1 MLVLQANRR
10 NELLKILRDY
20 PIIPSLQHKEDLPA
34 LIASRARV
42 VLVSSGSIF
51 NIKTHAQELHKNN
64 KIVLVHI
71 DLIDGLGR
79 DAAAVRFLKEKAV
92 ADGIVTPNRHLITA
106 ARKEG
111 IITVHRLFAHD
122 SPSIDT
128 GIKVLQMSNPDF
140 IEVLPGLMVLKV
152 ISILHKHFKQ
162 PVIGAGL
169 IKTPEEVKLVLEAGA
184 VGVNT
189 SAKNLWNL

>member
-1 MLVLQANRR
+1 MQASRQ
-10 NELLKILRDY
+10 EKLLKILRDY
-20 PIIPSLQHKEDLPA
+20 PIIPSLQCKEDLPT
-34 LIASRARV
+34 LLASRARV
-42 VLVSSGSIF
+42 VLISSGSIF
-51 NIKTHAQELHKNN
+51 NIEAHAQELKKNN

-71 DLIDGLGR
+71 DLINGLGR
-79 DAAAVRFLKEKAV
+79 DTSAVRYLKEKAS

-106 ARKEG
+106 ARKERL
-111 IITVHRLFAHD
+111 ITVHRLFAHD
-122 SPSIDT
+122 TPSIET

-140 IEVLPGLMVLKV
+140 IEVLPGMIVLKV
-152 ISILHKHFKQ
+152 FPILHKHFKQ

-169 IKTPEEVKLVLEAGA
+169 IKTPEEVEMILEAGA